1 MRVLQ
6 AKGEMDFPCENSE
19 VAFRFRTFMKKQAFL
34 KGKACFR
41 RVDAHIVPMM
51 FSDPSAASAPGVD

>member
-6 AKGEMDFPCENSE
+6 AKSKKDFPREKGE
-19 VAFRFRTFMKKQAFL
+19 EHFRTFVEKQAFL
-34 KGKACFR
+34 KEKACFR